1 MYKLDKSYVAK
12 YLAAASGS
20 VISYNSRSTSAKVS
34 AAESRKKQRQ
44 KSIPLIRRH
53 YMVLLISNV
62 ISRLAKYG
70 KMVHLCVPLI
80 LIITKLQLIRK
91 STDAGA
97 TQKTKKRQP
106 VTLSSDEEF
115 MDTTQP
121 SRSKN
126 TR

>member
-1 MYKLDKSYVAK
+1 
-12 YLAAASGS
+12 
-20 VISYNSRSTSAKVS
+20 
-34 AAESRKKQRQ
+34 
-44 KSIPLIRRH
+44 
-53 YMVLLISNV
+53 MVLMISNV
-62 ISRLAKYG
+62 ISRLAKNG
-70 KMVHLCVPLI
+70 KMVIHNILAFIVHLCVPLI

-97 TQKTKKRQP
+97 TQKKKKRQP

-121 SRSKN
+121 SSSKN